1 MSSLNLAEFY
11 EKQSSSVKYVVSN
24 ETFVQTLLL
33 GLFLVALIVVLYTR
47 MFFSIEFENWEI
59 QKCNPKYIFYSGYI
73 KQNENS
79 GSFASTVDN
88 FNECIVRFNNQ
99 KNNQFSKILE
109 KNTSDHLLKSK
120 EMVESHN
127 QLSKQRVLDLQKKVN
142 SKNKEFRL
150 QLENI
155 KASKQTSQLENE
167 INKLNDIMNDIKD
180 YAHSYLTYAMM
191 HFVFKHKIS
200 EKDNSS
206 DEALTTDITC
216 ATYYQNDEDGCNSN
230 LYCVYDSNDNNCRNI
245 KKGEFYEQEANNLNE
260 TIKQHF
266 GNNKL

>member
-1 MSSLNLAEFY
+1 
-11 EKQSSSVKYVVSN
+11 
-24 ETFVQTLLL
+24 
-33 GLFLVALIVVLYTR
+33 

-73 KQNENS
+73 KKNKNS
-79 GSFASTVDN
+79 DSLTSTIDN
-88 FNECIVRFNNQ
+88 FNECIVKFNNQ

-109 KNTSDHLLKSK
+109 ENTSEHLLKSR
-120 EMVESHN
+120 EMVKNHN
-127 QLSKQRVLDLQKKVN
+127 QLSRQRVLELQNKVN
-142 SKNKEFRL
+142 SKNEEFRL

-155 KASKQTSQLENE
+155 KTTKQTGQLENE

-206 DEALTTDITC
+206 NYDLNTNKSC
-216 ATYYQNDEDGCNSN
+216 ATEYQNENECNSN
-230 LYCVYDSNDNNCRNI
+230 LYCIYDNNKCRNI
-245 KKGEFYEQEANNLNE
+245 KKGEFYAQEANNLNE
-260 TIKQHF
+260 IIKKNF